1 MVGRASV
8 REGFEVLSHEEELVG
23 EVAGEF
29 RLFRVV
35 KLGEKSFGAASGV
48 VARSGAR

>member
-1 MVGRASV
+1 MLHGGSW
-8 REGFEVLSHEEELVG
+8 VLPRVKPPIPDQM
-23 EVAGEF
+23 AGEF

-35 KLGEKSFGAASGV
+35 KLREKSFGAASGV